1 MTLFELS
8 EKLNKSPSTLMTNF
22 RRTQENLKKKG
33 IIIIKEGEGKNANY
47 TIIEEENENA

>member
-22 RRTQENLKKKG
+22 KRTQENLKKKG
-33 IIIIKEGEGKNANY
+33 IIVIKEGEGKNANY
-47 TIIEEENENA
+47 IMMEGKNNE

>member
-8 EKLNKSPSTLMTNF
+8 KKLNKSPSTLMTNF

-47 TIIEEENENA
+47 IIIEEDKNE